1 MTKVTTQASM
11 SLDGFIAGPNE
22 SGFEHI
28 FEWYG
33 NGDVTLSTANPEMP
47 AFQVSEASAD
57 YLGVW
62 DDLGAMVVGRRL
74 FDITNGWDGSHP
86 IGRDVPIFVV
96 THSAPTEWAPKY
108 DNTSFTF
115 VTDGLE
121 SAIEQAKAV
130 AGSKD
135 VAVGPGSIVG
145 QALEAGLIDEIKIDL
160 VPVFIGGGVRFL
172 ESLAT
177 APITLD
183 TPRVIEGDRVT
194 HLIYKVQAPS

>member
-1 MTKVTTQASM
+1 MSKVTTQASM
-11 SLDGFIAGPNE
+11 SLDGFISGPNE

-33 NGDVTLSTANPEMP
+33 NGNVTIPTANPEMP
-47 AFQVSEASAD
+47 AFQVSQASAD

-74 FDITNGWDGSHP
+74 FDITNGWDGNHP

-96 THSAPTEWAPKY
+96 THSVPMDWTPKY
-108 DNTSFTF
+108 DDTSFTF

-121 SAIEQAKAV
+121 SAIAQAKAV
-130 AGSKD
+130 AGNKS
-135 VAVGPGSIVG
+135 VVVGPGSIVG
-145 QALEAGLIDEIKIDL
+145 QALESGLIDEIKVDL
-160 VPVFIGGGVRFL
+160 VPVLIGGGVRFL

-177 APITLD
+177 APVTLD

-194 HLIYKVQAPS
+194 HLIFKVQPAS